1 LLRLCDSIP
10 KLAEEYLVLQREK
23 EDISKKLEEATLFLQ
38 MSENKNKENIGKSD
52 NYKDQFNGFPII
64 KASDYINKPNKMN
77 IHSYVAQRRRAVS
90 KSERSQEALKIDKG
104 NILKRMI

>member
-1 LLRLCDSIP
+1 MLRLCDSIP

-38 MSENKNKENIGKSD
+38 RSEKQNKENIGKSD